1 MGTPLGGLKSF
12 GAAITFDPTKTTAVQ
27 KALNSYV
34 KDLALTGQPY
44 PYRQHGLSPA
54 PYDDTSMQFEVLVI
68 AAAGLTG
75 NAAYSDVVAQIQAM
89 QDALAGTYTLNG
101 VAGVSGQ
108 VGYLVVYNDGT
119 ATTSQ
124 KALCSCKGI
133 PTDIVP
139 GWAYSYRFSIQFD
152 RLTIWQAGP

>member
-12 GAAITFDPTKTTAVQ
+12 GAITFDPTKTTAVQ
-27 KALNSYV
+27 KAPNSYV

-44 PYRQHGLSPA
+44 PYRQHGLSAA
-54 PYDDTSMQFEVLVI
+54 PYDDTSMQFEVLVL
-68 AAAGLTG
+68 AAAGLTEQ
-75 NAAYSDVVAQIQAM
+75 AAYTSVVQQIQAM
-89 QDALAGTYTLNG
+89 QDALAGTYTLGG

-124 KALCSCKGI
+124 KALCSCRGI
-133 PTDIVP
+133 PADISP
-139 GWAYSYRFSIQFD
+139 GHAYSYRFTLTFD
-152 RLTIWQAGP
+152 RLEPWSAGP